1 MVVGLILTWL
11 FWPPLT
17 AYLFFHGLRTY
28 GWVAAASPILI
39 TAMLVGSAY
48 VDPDIPL
55 FLSLLIHGIVA
66 SRLVAEAF
74 RAERSSSSGS

>member
-1 MVVGLILTWL
+1 MVIGLIVTWL

-17 AYLFFHGLRTY
+17 VYLLYRGQRTHGF
-28 GWVAAASPILI
+28 VAGISPLLI
-39 TAMLVGSAY
+39 TAMMWGGAI

-66 SRLVAEAF
+66 SRLVAESF
-74 RAERSSSSGS
+74 RA